1 MNEEEVQQMIDLSIT
16 RHNRNASIV
25 SMMLGSVML
34 ALFMDGLFRL
44 LGLIPP
50 FMGIDIN
57 LLPKVAELL

>member
-1 MNEEEVQQMIDLSIT
+1 
-16 RHNRNASIV
+16 
-25 SMMLGSVML
+25 
-34 ALFMDGLFRL
+34 LFMDGLFRL